1 MKKLLLAVALLVG
14 VGFAAPSRAGA
25 QVFFGFNVPGVSVA
39 VGVPPVVASYGYG
52 GYYAPQ
58 PYYYAPPVYYR
69 PAYYYPSFGF
79 GYGRPYYGCHRTYG
93 HYGHYGRHWR

>member
-1 MKKLLLAVALLVG
+1 MKKLLLAVALLIG
-14 VGFAAPSRAGA
+14 VGFAAPSRASA
-25 QVFFGFNVPGVSVA
+25 QVFFGFHVPGVSVA

-58 PYYYAPPVYYR
+58 PYYAPPVYYR

-79 GYGRPYYGCHRTYG
+79 AYARPSHRFYGWGHRG
-93 HYGHYGRHWR
+93 HGWRY